1 MEARWRFRADG
12 ARPGRGAREWREA
25 FDAIEAAAGAAE
37 EGVLAAEEQR
47 SRRAPIS
54 CAHARLEAAR
64 ATRSLRTSRS
74 RCRSRRRRAREVT
87 IELTYRTPCALWRP
101 EHLARWTPPGDG
113 EPSTVTITTAAVIW
127 QATGE
132 VWSNVTARFSTA
144 RPAQSAAPPL
154 LTDDVLTTRRKSDP
168 ERSRVV
174 VEAREQAI
182 ATAGLARGTRDV
194 DEMPGVE
201 DGGEAQ
207 WFEGAHPVTI
217 PSDGEAHRV
226 ELTRASMTAEV
237 ERIAWP
243 ERGDAVHLRATATLV
258 GEAPL
263 LAGLVV
269 LARGASWW
277 AGARGF
283 VGRGEPFELGFGT
296 DDGLRVRRT
305 VDEKRDTT
313 PVIGT
318 QKVARTVRV
327 YLSNLSDE
335 ARRLTVIERYPVS
348 EVDEVKVAVVSH
360 EDATLDARDGFA
372 KWVVT
377 LDAGGT
383 RVLTLGYRIEAAAK
397 VVLAGVIIGVL
408 LLARGL
414 AHYGLVG
421 VRPRRPDRGRCTPAG
436 RRSRRHPTSGAR
448 EAGVHRGERE
458 GRVDGDASVDRGSSS
473 ADCTRRGRSCVG
485 QPSRAS
491 ARWRS
496 DAPGNGRADGVA
508 GTSAARRAER
518 SSGTRARLKAGRDAR
533 GEGTLRAS
541 LVPRETTDEHRRGAG
556 G

>member
-1 MEARWRFRADG
+1 MGDPVQSEAVRVTFFEDRAEVVRRATGEVAAGVSWVTVLGVTAALDDTSLVAGVVGDG
-12 ARPGRGAREWREA
+12 ARVIATRVVRAIVPVSVSGDDERDAAERDATETAARRAAADRGEHRATADLARLDATALDWVGAVAAVPRGAKDDPGAGARLWREA
-25 FDAIEAAAGAAE
+25 FDAIEAASGAAE
-37 EGVLAAEEQR
+37 EAVFAAEEQAFEA
-47 SRRAPIS
+47 RADQLRAQS
-54 CAHARLEAAR
+54 RLEAAR
-64 ATRSLRTSRS
+64 ATRSLRTSRV
-74 RCRSRRRRAREVT
+74 EVQVEASAAGPVAL
-87 IELTYRTPCALWRP
+87 ELTYRTPCALWRP
-101 EHLARWTPPGDG
+101 EHLARWTPAGDG
-113 EPSTVTITTAAVIW
+113 EPSTVAITTAAVIW

-132 VWSNVTARFSTA
+132 VWTNVSARFSTA
-144 RPAQSAAPPL
+144 RPAQSATPPL
-154 LTDDVLTTRRKSDP
+154 LSDDLLTSRRKSEP

-182 ATAGLARGTRDV
+182 TAAGLERGTRDV

-207 WFEGAHPVTI
+207 WFEGEQPVTI

-237 ERIAWP
+237 ERVAWP
-243 ERGDAVHLRATATLV
+243 ERSDAVHLRATATLV

-263 LAGLVV
+263 LAGPVV
-269 LARGASWW
+269 LARGAELV
-277 AGARGF
+277 GRGRVDF

-348 EVDEVKVAVVSH
+348 EVDEVKVAVGSH
-360 EDATLDARDGFA
+360 EGATLDARDGFA

-397 VVLAGVIIGVL
+397 VVL
-408 LLARGL
+408 
-414 AHYGLVG
+414 
-421 VRPRRPDRGRCTPAG
+421 P
-436 RRSRRHPTSGAR
+436 
-448 EAGVHRGERE
+448 
-458 GRVDGDASVDRGSSS
+458 
-473 ADCTRRGRSCVG
+473 
-485 QPSRAS
+485 
-491 ARWRS
+491 
-496 DAPGNGRADGVA
+496 
-508 GTSAARRAER
+508 
-518 SSGTRARLKAGRDAR
+518 
-533 GEGTLRAS
+533 
-541 LVPRETTDEHRRGAG
+541 
-556 G
+556 

>member
-1 MEARWRFRADG
+1 MGDPVSSEAVRVTLFEDRAEVVRRATCAVPAGVSWVAVAGVTPALDDPSLVAGVVGDG
-12 ARPGRGAREWREA
+12 ARVIATRVVRAIVPVSAAGDDERDAAERDATEADARRTAADRGEHRATAELERLDATTLDWVSGVSAVPRGTADDPAAGARAWREA

-37 EGVLAAEEQR
+37 EGVLAAEEQCFEA
-47 SRRAPIS
+47 RADQLR
-54 CAHARLEAAR
+54 AHARLEAAR
-64 ATRSLRTSRS
+64 ATRSLRTSRVEVQVEAPE
-74 RCRSRRRRAREVT
+74 AREVT

-194 DEMPGVE
+194 DEMPGVD

-226 ELTRASMTAEV
+226 ELTRASITAEV
-237 ERIAWP
+237 ERVAWP

-263 LAGLVV
+263 LAGPVV
-269 LARGASWW
+269 LARG
-277 AGARGF
+277 GELVGRGRVDF
-283 VGRGEPFELGFGT
+283 VGRGEPFELGFGV
-296 DDGLRVRRT
+296 DDGLRVRRS

-377 LDAGGT
+377 LGAGST
-383 RVLTLGYRIEAAAK
+383 RTLTLVYRIEAAAK
-397 VVLAGVIIGVL
+397 VVL
-408 LLARGL
+408 
-414 AHYGLVG
+414 
-421 VRPRRPDRGRCTPAG
+421 P
-436 RRSRRHPTSGAR
+436 
-448 EAGVHRGERE
+448 
-458 GRVDGDASVDRGSSS
+458 
-473 ADCTRRGRSCVG
+473 
-485 QPSRAS
+485 
-491 ARWRS
+491 
-496 DAPGNGRADGVA
+496 PG
-508 GTSAARRAER
+508 
-518 SSGTRARLKAGRDAR
+518 
-533 GEGTLRAS
+533 
-541 LVPRETTDEHRRGAG
+541 
-556 G
+556 